1 MVTRTNAEPPIAL
14 IAFGGNALTP
24 RGSDGNQGDQF
35 REAAAFAE
43 VVADLSRDHRLL
55 LVHGNGPQV
64 GHLLIQ
70 VEAGRGQV
78 PPWSL
83 DVCGAGTQGMIGYF
97 LETAIRSRFVQ
108 LGLPNRVSVL
118 LTLTEVDPDDAA
130 FQKPSKPIGPY
141 YPAHIA
147 KEFQERSGWKMVLQD
162 QGWRR
167 VVPSPEPIAVHG
179 LESIRELLLSG
190 HVVIAGGGGGI
201 PVMRRPDGSLT
212 GVEAVI
218 DKDRTSAI
226 LAREVGAEVFV
237 ILTNVDRV
245 EKDYGTDRAAPI
257 DRMTP
262 KEARQL
268 MAEGQFPAGSMGPKV
283 EAALDIVEKSGRS
296 ALICSVRVLADAL
309 RGHGGTWLVPE
320 LTADSGQRVE
330 DRA

>member
-1 MVTRTNAEPPIAL
+1 MVAPDKTLPIAL

-24 RGSDGNQGDQF
+24 RGSDGNQADQF

-97 LETAIRSRFVQ
+97 LETAIRTRFVAKD
-108 LGLPNRVSVL
+108 LPNKVSVL
-118 LTLTEVDPDDAA
+118 LTLTEVDPQDPA
-130 FQKPSKPIGPY
+130 FQKPTKPIGPY

-147 KEFQERSGWKMVLQD
+147 KDLQRGGWKMVLQD

-167 VVPSPEPIAVHG
+167 VVPSPEPLKVHG
-179 LESIRELLLSG
+179 IEAIHELLLSG

-201 PVMRRPDGSLT
+201 PVMRQPDGTLA

-262 KEARQL
+262 REARQL
-268 MAEGQFPAGSMGPKV
+268 MAEGQFPPGSMGPKV
-283 EAALDIVEKSGRS
+283 EAALDVVEKSGRS

-309 RGHGGTWLVPE
+309 RGRGGTWLVPE
-320 LTADSGQRVE
+320 RTPLPRTAG
-330 DRA
+330 